1 MKTEEIAQVKSGVIR
16 LTENLGPS
24 KVLVLCVCCALL
36 VLIILLFA
44 YWPLMSK
51 LHNSANRLNEVQ
63 AKLLNQRSAIAAL
76 DNLDVKSRLI
86 QQNDI
91 SLAIAEL
98 TEKGRS
104 LGLQFSSI
112 AQQSLQETTQAGIQK
127 LSISF
132 TIESEY
138 ENTGQFLTFIE
149 EFSNSIV
156 EVESLSIHPR
166 KNNPPE
172 LSVEL
177 VLNLYVEI

>member
-1 MKTEEIAQVKSGVIR
+1 MITGAKITNRMIR

-36 VLIILLFA
+36 GLVILLFA

-63 AKLLNQRSAIAAL
+63 TELLNQRSAIAAL
-76 DNLDVKSRLI
+76 DNSNVKGQII

-112 AQQSLQETTQAGIQK
+112 AQQPLQEITQADIQK
-127 LSISF
+127 LPISF
-132 TIESEY
+132 TIESKY
-138 ENTGQFLTFIE
+138 KNTGQFLTFIE

-156 EVESLSIHPR
+156 EVESLSIRPR

>member
-1 MKTEEIAQVKSGVIR
+1 MTGAKITNRMIR
-16 LTENLGPS
+16 LIENLGPS
-24 KVLVLCVCCALL
+24 KVLVLCVCCALSGL
-36 VLIILLFA
+36 VILLFA
-44 YWPLMSK
+44 YWPLISK

-63 AKLLNQRSAIAAL
+63 TELLNQRSAIAAL
-76 DNLDVKSRLI
+76 DNSNVKGQII

-112 AQQSLQETTQAGIQK
+112 AQQPLQEITQADIQK
-127 LSISF
+127 LPISF

-138 ENTGQFLTFIE
+138 KNTGQFLTFIE

>member
-1 MKTEEIAQVKSGVIR
+1 M
-16 LTENLGPS
+16 
-24 KVLVLCVCCALL
+24 
-36 VLIILLFA
+36 
-44 YWPLMSK
+44 
-51 LHNSANRLNEVQ
+51 
-63 AKLLNQRSAIAAL
+63 
-76 DNLDVKSRLI
+76 
-86 QQNDI
+86 
-91 SLAIAEL
+91 AIAEL

-112 AQQSLQETTQAGIQK
+112 AQQPLQEITQADIQK
-127 LSISF
+127 LPISF

-138 ENTGQFLTFIE
+138 KNTGQFLTFIE